1 MLAVIE
7 SARDLSG
14 RLNLSELL
22 HAVVSR
28 SRKLL
33 GSQVAWLST
42 YDEGLHAFHVVA
54 ADGALAQSTGHMVAA
69 SHLGIVSVVLAT
81 RLPFTTP
88 DYLHDRRF
96 PHDANLDATFR
107 DEGIAAVAGVPLLWE
122 DRVIGLLFV
131 ADRYHRTHTAQNI
144 SILST
149 LATHAAVALKNAMA
163 FEQAKAALAAAEL
176 ARIELENQARSVQR
190 AAEAHEQMTSL
201 LARGASLADL
211 CQAIA
216 ELMGGNVLVLDE
228 VAQVISQGTAPAYGG
243 AGAAAYQVNG
253 DRSSALAQAAR
264 QSRQRGRSVVAYE
277 ADGESCRVNA
287 VIGGK
292 DVLGSVLLFTAGELD
307 AMAIRNFER
316 STTIIGIVL
325 LSRERM
331 EASHSRDLSA
341 LLRALVATRQ
351 DDLPLLCERA
361 RRFGVDL
368 AQPSMLVLTE
378 MTGLEAGQAGRRL
391 RAANQLEGTIFD
403 DIDGVLTILCPVAK
417 AEEVRR
423 TIAALARETGASGY
437 RGILSKPL
445 AAAANLP
452 SVHLALRRALPVLA
466 RMGVQGRLLGQGE
479 MTLYATLFETHD
491 QAALAAFLQ
500 SSIGAL
506 TAHDLKR
513 GSELAAT
520 LLAYFDSNQN
530 AKLAAQQLGIHV
542 NTVRQR
548 LATIEDLIGDW
559 SNAVRAL
566 EVHMALRLWSL
577 GTPAHP

>member
-1 MLAVIE
+1 
-7 SARDLSG
+7 
-14 RLNLSELL
+14 
-22 HAVVSR
+22 
-28 SRKLL
+28 
-33 GSQVAWLST
+33 
-42 YDEGLHAFHVVA
+42 
-54 ADGALAQSTGHMVAA
+54 
-69 SHLGIVSVVLAT
+69 
-81 RLPFTTP
+81 
-88 DYLHDRRF
+88 
-96 PHDANLDATFR
+96 
-107 DEGIAAVAGVPLLWE
+107 
-122 DRVIGLLFV
+122 
-131 ADRYHRTHTAQNI
+131 
-144 SILST
+144 
-149 LATHAAVALKNAMA
+149 
-163 FEQAKAALAAAEL
+163 
-176 ARIELENQARSVQR
+176 
-190 AAEAHEQMTSL
+190 
-201 LARGASLADL
+201 
-211 CQAIA
+211 
-216 ELMGGNVLVLDE
+216 
-228 VAQVISQGTAPAYGG
+228 
-243 AGAAAYQVNG
+243 
-253 DRSSALAQAAR
+253 
-264 QSRQRGRSVVAYE
+264 
-277 ADGESCRVNA
+277 
-287 VIGGK
+287 
-292 DVLGSVLLFTAGELD
+292 
-307 AMAIRNFER
+307 MAIRNFER

-378 MTGLEAGQAGRRL
+378 LTGLEAGQAGRRL